1 MNIKNIFLTLLF
13 LISISCT
20 SLAQTVTSP
29 DGRYVFTFAQVNNRL
44 TYHLSFNGKDVT
56 HGELGVDI
64 DNHLVE
70 SAMGIPTDTNR
81 IWTAGMRLTG
91 TETASRDT
99 TWTPIYGEYAHLRD
113 HYNQLT
119 LHFAKGSTGEANGT
133 AYDKRKQYLFDIIV
147 RAYDEGVA
155 IRYHFPEA
163 TNGLFMHITSDRTS
177 FAFADG
183 TEAWHAAWAQ
193 AQYTKVK
200 LLKSESA
207 WRNESERPL
216 LLHLPNGLYTA
227 IGEAA
232 LSDFVRNKLKLTE
245 DNVLGM
251 SIYDTAD
258 IITPYDMPWHVIMA
272 GEKAVDLIN
281 NKQLFLNLNAP
292 CRICDTFWIRP
303 GKAIRVTRL
312 NMAAAMK
319 CVDFAV
325 DRGLQYIELDAGWYG
340 PEMKEESSALRV
352 ALNRDIDM
360 PHLCQYAH
368 NKGIGV
374 WLYVNQRALSLQ
386 LDSIL
391 PLYQKW
397 GVIGIKFGF
406 VQVGSQEWTTW
417 LHQAVEKCARYK
429 IMVDIHDEYRPTGWS
444 RTYPNLMTQEGV
456 GGNEEMPNAQHN
468 TTLPF
473 TRFLCSPADYTP
485 CYFNNRVKNT
495 HTHQLAMPVVY
506 YSPIT
511 FLYWYDKPDMYHGEE
526 ELEFWKHC
534 PTVWDESIAL
544 DGEPGEYIVQ
554 ARRSGNEW
562 YVGAMNGLTERTVVL
577 NTSRFLKKGEKY
589 TMELYTDDPSLKT
602 RTNVRTQ
609 KLSIKGGKAISLH
622 LLPSGG
628 AAMRI
633 SATSASRTSSSTAGR
648 SATTCLVNPSG
659 TRPPTCSTV
668 SSGNT
673 RRTLYSNKSSFPS
686 INAFL

>member
-1 MNIKNIFLTLLF
+1 MNKKNIFLIILF
-13 LISISCT
+13 LTGCLCT
-20 SLAQTVTSP
+20 VLSQTVTSP
-29 DGRYVFTFAQVNNRL
+29 DGRYSFTFAQVHDRL
-44 TYHLSFNGKDVT
+44 TYHLSFNNKEVT
-56 HGELGVDI
+56 NGELGVDI

-81 IWTAGMRLTG
+81 VWTAGMRLTG
-91 TETASRDT
+91 TETISKDT
-99 TWTPIYGEYAHLRD
+99 TWTPVYGEYNKLRD

-177 FAFADG
+177 YAFAEG

-193 AQYTKVK
+193 AQYSKVK
-200 LLKSESA
+200 LLKSELA

-232 LSDFVRNKLKLTE
+232 LSDFVRGKLKLTA

-251 SIYDTAD
+251 SMYDTAD
-258 IITPYDMPWHVIMA
+258 IITPYDMPWRVIMA

-292 CRICDTFWIRP
+292 CRISDTSWIRP
-303 GKAIRVTRL
+303 GKAIRVTQL
-312 NMAAAMK
+312 NMAATMK

-340 PEMKEESSALRV
+340 PEMRVESSALRV
-352 ALNRDIDM
+352 ASNRDIDM
-360 PHLCQYAH
+360 PRLCQYARE
-368 NKGIGV
+368 KGIGV
-374 WLYVNQRALSLQ
+374 WLYVNQRALWQQ

-391 PLYQKW
+391 PRFNEW
-397 GVIGIKFGF
+397 GVSGIKFGF

-417 LHQAVEKCARYK
+417 LHQAVEKCARYH

-473 TRFLCSPADYTP
+473 TRFLCGPADYTP
-485 CYFNNRVKNT
+485 CYFNGRVKNT

-511 FLYWYDKPDMYHGEE
+511 FLYWYDKPELYRGEE
-526 ELEFWKHC
+526 ELDFWKHC

-554 ARRSGNEW
+554 ARRSGTEW
-562 YVGAMNGLTERTVVL
+562 YVGAMNGLTERTVTL
-577 NTSRFLKKGEKY
+577 DTSRFLKKGKKY
-589 TMELYTDDPSLKT
+589 SVELYTDDPTLKT

-609 KLSIKGGKAISLH
+609 KLTVKGRKPLTLH

-628 AAMRI
+628 AAIRF
-633 SATSASRTSSSTAGR
+633 
-648 SATTCLVNPSG
+648 VP
-659 TRPPTCSTV
+659 
-668 SSGNT
+668 
-673 RRTLYSNKSSFPS
+673 
-686 INAFL
+686 